1 MCAVPTTKMSEPRS
15 SNHRKAGRL
24 TIVAIVADLLIRSV
38 RRRGSTA
45 TGLTVT
51 IVAIVTIVGRRG
63 GRAVVVLI
71 RRCVTFGTVV
81 TVCSVISSRTGSD
94 RAWTPLSTDEYTI
107 NWSPIRNADA
117 FAAVFICTHV
127 IPLSPAARFRIR
139 TDGCAWSGMASTVGI
154 VWCST
159 VGTGGII
166 VVQTSPSR
174 PIKRGR
180 W

>member
-107 NWSPIRNADA
+107 NLIPIRNAEA